1 MPSMSMA
8 GVNSKAWKRQ
18 KRDFETV
25 TFEDLPY
32 EIILRIFESVN
43 IKDLFRCMA
52 VNKKFKIIANDQSLW
67 NKMHL
72 TGADTS
78 DIFPPELIS
87 QIISKGCQYLSFYDC
102 HIMKKN
108 VVRFEKNYQLK
119 YLCILNCLEYD
130 GSLENPWDS
139 FDILPD
145 FAASCYGL
153 EKLSIR
159 CNNRHL
165 KSEDKKI
172 CKDPQEPR
180 INRIEAKFFKCI
192 IQNCDTGTPPIT
204 RFSYTAIFHLTRF
217 FLSPKP
223 R

>member
-1 MPSMSMA
+1 MYEGKVLSISMA
-8 GVNSKAWKRQ
+8 GVNAKAWKRQ
-18 KRDFETV
+18 KIEIETV
-25 TFEDLPY
+25 TFSDLPY
-32 EIILRIFESVN
+32 ELILKIFETVN

-72 TGADTS
+72 TGS
-78 DIFPPELIS
+78 DVFPPELIS
-87 QIISKGCQYLSFYDC
+87 QIISKGCQYLSFYAC

-119 YLCILNCLEYD
+119 YLCILNCHEYD
-130 GSLENPWDS
+130 GNLETHRDS
-139 FDILPD
+139 FEIMPA
-145 FAASCYGL
+145 FAASCYSL

-180 INRIEAKFFKCI
+180 INRIEANFFKCI
-192 IQNCDTGTPPIT
+192 IQNCDTLRVLELTDFELSLESVQRI
-204 RFSYTAIFHLTRF
+204 FSLCQ
-217 FLSPKP
+217 
-223 R
+223 